1 LAFQKLKSAHKMATE
16 INPLEIKREMI
27 EVYESYLKNPED
39 KKNRKKIHKLW
50 DTYDGSED
58 YCLYDSA
65 TEKAVG
71 YLGFLLQGGR
81 HEYFTK
87 ERVIK
92 EANKIL
98 EELRK
103 S

>member
-1 LAFQKLKSAHKMATE
+1 MATK

-27 EVYESYLKNPED
+27 DVYESYLKNPED
-39 KKNRKKIHKLW
+39 KKNRRKIHDLW
-50 DTYDGSED
+50 GKYDMSTGYSF
-58 YCLYDSA
+58 YDSA

-87 ERVIK
+87 ERVTK